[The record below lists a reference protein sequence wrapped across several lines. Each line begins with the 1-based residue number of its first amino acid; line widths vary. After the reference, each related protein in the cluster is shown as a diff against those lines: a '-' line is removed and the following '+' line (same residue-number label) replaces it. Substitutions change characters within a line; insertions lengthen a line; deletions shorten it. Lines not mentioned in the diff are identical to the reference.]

1 MRLSHL
7 LASTALGLGLIAPQ
21 FATAQTLPPERYTL
35 DPRGVDL
42 VRGQWTPISAQ
53 VSIGGAT
60 GLSHQRILLGDKWW
74 DNAVSGMD
82 AEYLVGAHV
91 TVDGV
96 TEYFDPDEAGNWVPR
111 TNSGSTLTWFFDS
124 PTLYYIYQK
133 GGTIYRF
140 DQLGDSTYR
149 PAGFTQFLTY
159 REEPNGLRTDYT
171 YTYESFIKPE
181 DPLNPVVAARLQS
194 YQNNAGYQVHYD
206 FVANTLDPADVE
218 PWQKVQKVTAIN
230 LGVDYCDK
238 AAYTCTLTRTWPSAT
253 FSETAGTGFTEQ
265 IVTDQSGL
273 ATRYRRS
280 DLPGGGTRMET
291 FVGANPAPLFT
302 VDQGIT
308 RPEVTQVTD
317 ATGAWTYGYYDTL
330 ETRTTTVEGPMG
342 EEVAVVSGLNGGLVL
357 SATEVTST
365 SPAASRTWAW
375 AYNGGGR
382 VATATGPEGETA
394 DYLYDNRGNI
404 TQVTL
409 SPKTGGTEAD
419 IVTSAAYPATCVN
432 IVTCNLPTSTTDA
445 TGAVTNY
452 TWDSTHGG
460 PLTVTLPAPSG
471 GAVRPQTRYAYAPQT
486 AQFKNGAG
494 VIVAAPTSI
503 TLPVETSACAT
514 GASCDA
520 TADEVLTTVD
530 YGVASGVAN
539 NLLPASI
546 SRGSGAAPAM
556 AVTALTYTPDG
567 DVASVNGPLSGSDD
581 TTTYRY
587 DTSRRVVGVIGPD
600 PDGGGAGLNRAQRM
614 TYDARGL
621 PILSETGTTAGHTDP
636 NWAAFSPLQK
646 SSAVYDDFGR
656 PIETRQMSAADAV
669 SGVQQTSYDA
679 AGRVTCAAVR
689 MNPSTFGALPS
700 SACTAATTG
709 GFGPDRITQVTY
721 DVADRPLSVTTA
733 YGTGDAQPQSQT
745 YTVGGQL
752 ASFTDAKGN
761 VSLFEYD
768 GFNRQVK
775 LRYPNATGGGTSTT
789 DYEQTVYDAVGRPYS
804 ARNRAGELTYFGYDA
819 LNRLVTLNLPSGTP
833 DVSTAYD
840 NLGRVFSTSDGTIT
854 VNTTWDALSRPVSE
868 TSSGVGAMAYQY
880 DAAGRVTRITWPDAF
895 YADYEYDLYGG
906 LKTVRENG
914 ATSGAGVLAAYGWN
928 NLGQPASVTRA
939 GGSGASTTY
948 GYDAWGRLSSLAQNA
963 DGSAND
969 VTYGFS
975 HNPAGQLVTRMV
987 SNGAYTRSG
996 GGADYTVNGL
1006 NQATTSG
1013 GSPVT
1018 YDSNGNTT
1026 GISGDTYGYDAANR
1040 LTSASAGA
1048 GAAAF
1053 TFDPMNRLATSTVG
1067 GATTRRQYVGQQLAA
1082 EYNAGTGALTRRYI
1096 PGLGLDDVAAAYDGS
1111 GTSNRSWQLADER
1124 GSVIAQSGAT
1134 GAVSAINTYDEYG
1147 VPAAGN
1153 VGRFQYTGQQWLP
1166 EAGAYHYRA
1175 RTYLPQVGRF
1185 LQTDPIGYA
1194 AGANLYAYVGGDP
1207 VNRIDPMGLEFKDPK
1222 WTDRAE
1228 CEREGWQVV
1237 RRSDGLWCTPKTVTG
1252 GPTVAIGDHGS
1263 WNDPNSAGG
1272 GGGVGG
1278 GVSGLSPSGMSRER
1292 CLSMVRGAMRLSEA
1306 SSVIGRIGFGTAVVG
1321 GVASMSTGPLAVFL
1335 VPLSEGVGGTLLVTG
1350 LVLNATS
1357 VGFYGVAT
1365 GDWGAAAVYG
1375 LQTTLTYAGPLG
1387 GFGRELAGWAGDEF
1401 VNKANLMD
1409 ESACDARV

>member
-21 FATAQTLPPERYTL
+21 YAAAQAIPPERYTL

-60 GLSHQRILLGDKWW
+60 GLSHQRIMLNEKWW

-82 AEYLVGAHV
+82 ADYGVSAHI

-96 TEYFDPDEAGNWVPR
+96 TEYFDPDPSGNWVPR
-111 TNSGSTLTWFFDS
+111 TNSGSTLTMFVS
-124 PTLYYIYQK
+124 PVVYYIYQK

-140 DQLGDSTYR
+140 DQLGNSTYR
-149 PAGFTQFLTY
+149 PAAFTQFLTY

-171 YTYESFIKPE
+171 YTYESYIDPE
-181 DPLNPVVAARLQS
+181 DPLNPIVAARLQS

-253 FSETAGTGFTEQ
+253 FSENAGTGFTEQ
-265 IVTDQSGL
+265 IITDQSGL

-280 DLPGGGTRMET
+280 DLSGGGTRMET
-291 FVGANPAPLFT
+291 FVGSNPAPLVT

-342 EEVAVVSGLNGGLVL
+342 EEFAVVSGLDSGLVR
-357 SATEVTST
+357 SATEVTSA
-365 SPAASRTWAW
+365 SPASRTWGW
-375 AYNGGGR
+375 AYNGGR

-394 DYLYDNRGNI
+394 DYLYDTRGNI

-419 IVTSAAYPATCVN
+419 IVTSAAYPSTCVN
-432 IVTCNLPTSTTDA
+432 IVTCNRPTSTTDA
-445 TGAVTNY
+445 AGAVTDY

-460 PLTVTLPAPSG
+460 PLTVTLPAPST

-486 AQFKNGAG
+486 AQFKNSAG
-494 VIVAAPTSI
+494 VIVAASTPV

-520 TADEVLTTVD
+520 TADEVLTTIG
-530 YGVASGVAN
+530 YGVTSGVAN

-556 AVTALTYTPDG
+556 AVTAMTYTPDG

-581 TTTYRY
+581 TTSYRH

-600 PDGGGAGLNRAQRM
+600 PDGPLGLGQHRAQRL
-614 TYDARGL
+614 TYNDRGQTV
-621 PILSETGTTAGHTDP
+621 LSEAGTTDGYTDYDWI
-636 NWAAFSPLQK
+636 NFSTILK
-646 SSAVYDDFGR
+646 SSAAYDDVGR
-656 PIETRQMSAADAV
+656 PVETRQMSAADAV
-669 SGVQQTSYDA
+669 SGVQQTTYDA
-679 AGRVTCAAVR
+679 AGRVTCTAVR

-733 YGTGDAQPQSQT
+733 YGTGAAQPQSQT

-752 ASFTDAKGN
+752 ASFTDAKSN

-789 DYEQTVYDAVGRPYS
+789 DYEQTVYDATGRPYS

-833 DVSTAYD
+833 DISSAYD
-840 NLGRVFSTSDGTIT
+840 NLGRVISTGDAAIT
-854 VNTTWDALSRPVSE
+854 VNTTWDALSRPISE
-868 TSSGVGAMAYQY
+868 ASSGVGAMAYQY

-914 ATSGAGVLAAYGWN
+914 ATSGAGVLASYGWN
-928 NLGQPASVTRA
+928 NLGQPASITRA

-969 VTYGFS
+969 VTFGFS
-975 HNPAGQLVTRMV
+975 HNPAGQLVTRAV
-987 SNGAYTRSG
+987 SNDAYVYTPSVAG
-996 GGADYTVNGL
+996 TDYTVNGL
-1006 NQATTSG
+1006 NQATVIG
-1013 GSPVT
+1013 GSSVT

-1026 GISGDTYGYDAANR
+1026 GVSGNTYGFDGINR
-1040 LTSASAGA
+1040 LTSASAGM
-1048 GAAAF
+1048 GAA
-1053 TFDPMNRLATSTVG
+1053 TYSYDPQGRLAISTVG
-1067 GATTRRQYVGQQLAA
+1067 GGSTRRQYVGGQLVA
-1082 EYNAGTGALTRRYI
+1082 EYNVGTGALTRRYI

-1134 GAVSAINTYDEYG
+1134 GAVSNINTYDAYG
-1147 VPAAGN
+1147 VPALGN

-1207 VNRIDPMGLEFKDPK
+1207 VNMVDPFGMQDKGVAELPPVVSRATCEQVGLVSSWFGCQQKL
-1222 WTDRAE
+1222 TDLGQIKFGWENVSYVGLTDSSGGQSVLNPNPAPLTNE
-1228 CEREGWQVV
+1228 CRSVLQQSGRVQVFVAAGALAVTDGNVVYSGWFRNV
-1237 RRSDGLWCTPKTVTG
+1237 VTG
-1252 GPTVAIGDHGS
+1252 STATFVGDGPAFGVEVG
-1263 WNDPNSAGG
+1263 AGLQG
-1272 GGGVGG
+1272 GYY
-1278 GVSGLSPSGMSRER
+1278 
-1292 CLSMVRGAMRLSEA
+1292 
-1306 SSVIGRIGFGTAVVG
+1306 SS
-1321 GVASMSTGPLAVFL
+1321 
-1335 VPLSEGVGGTLLVTG
+1335 
-1350 LVLNATS
+1350 
-1357 VGFYGVAT
+1357 
-1365 GDWGAAAVYG
+1365 AAAVFGYSEN
-1375 LQTTLTYAGPLG
+1375 LSVSTPIIALTLSFSADGKLLG
-1387 GFGRELAGWAGDEF
+1387 GTVGQGGRAGASISNTETSLTSCHHR
-1401 VNKANLMD
+1401 K
-1409 ESACDARV
+1409 